1 LAWEFL
7 RENGHELLAHNFHAK
22 FAEIDLITRDRQGII
37 HIVEVKAYRGETHP
51 LTAMTRERENLMK
64 KAAGVWMATVGE
76 REGISSVTFDLLW
89 VKEEGIETFQNLF

>member
-1 LAWEFL
+1 
-7 RENGHELLAHNFHAK
+7 
-22 FAEIDLITRDRQGII
+22 
-37 HIVEVKAYRGETHP
+37 
-51 LTAMTRERENLMK
+51 MTKERENLMK